1 MKRIF
6 LLERTIMSSISVG
19 DLKAILDGY
28 PEDYEVIMEISQKHT
43 VGIAYINGVEK
54 NDTVREVR
62 LMN

>member
-1 MKRIF
+1 MRHTF
-6 LLERTIMSSISVG
+6 RLEKTIMSSISVG
-19 DLKAILDGY
+19 DLKTILDGY

-54 NDTVREVR
+54 NDTVKEVR

>member
-1 MKRIF
+1 
-6 LLERTIMSSISVG
+6 MSSISVG

-43 VGIAYINGVEK
+43 IGIAYINGVEK
-54 NDTVREVR
+54 NDTVKEVR